1 MQPGQS
7 IVQHLPLLRARLT
20 APVHV
25 QYVAMTKDASEALT
39 ERAQA
44 VMMRMLHKLEGRDF
58 RFDGINPGPISV
70 ADQVQK
76 LIAKAT
82 NNELLCQSYIGWCP
96 FW

>member
-1 MQPGQS
+1 M
-7 IVQHLPLLRARLT
+7 
-20 APVHV
+20 

-39 ERAQA
+39 ERAQD

-58 RFDGINPGPISV
+58 RFDGITPGPITP

-76 LIAKAT
+76 LIQKAT